1 MAKLIPENI
10 GAAFT
15 YHPPTGRI
23 YNQLGH
29 VCSAKVTRGDYLKV
43 SFDGKEY
50 LQHRVAWFLYHGE
63 QPPEQIDHHNGN
75 GLDNRASN
83 LRPADNSTNQM
94 NIGATSKSTTGI
106 KGIFP
111 IRGGKL
117 YRAEVCVDGV
127 RHQKCSADP
136 AKLEKW
142 VVDKRNEL
150 HGQYAHH

>member
-15 YHPPTGRI
+15 YHPLTGRI

-29 VCSAKVTRGDYLKV
+29 VCSSKVTRGDYLKL
-43 SFDGKEY
+43 SFAGKDY
-50 LQHRVAWFLYHGE
+50 VQHRVAWFLYYGE

-75 GLDNRASN
+75 GLDNSASN
-83 LRPADNSTNQM
+83 LRPANNSTNQM

-117 YRAEVCVDGV
+117 YRAEVCVAG
-127 RHQKCSADP
+127 RRYQKCSADP
-136 AKLEKW
+136 SKLEQW